1 MVILNE
7 TSPSR
12 LLLAFLC
19 VCLERYERL
28 FSQRHDCR
36 GYGRLDPWPFV
47 AARAGQKGL
56 PFWLFLAFVRRLER
70 FYSTQEEEEEQNAL
84 KADLISGIEGVTFLL
99 DRTVKGVASWYEP
112 CSDRIECRL

>member
-1 MVILNE
+1 MQYTHTSSLHLNKKKRE
-7 TSPSR
+7 KGDGVVPNKTSPSG

-56 PFWLFLAFVRRLER
+56 PFGSF
-70 FYSTQEEEEEQNAL
+70 
-84 KADLISGIEGVTFLL
+84 
-99 DRTVKGVASWYEP
+99 
-112 CSDRIECRL
+112 